1 MKQPRIMQMIK
12 AVPVHDP
19 HLSCKFLD
27 HDDKYYEGEA
37 GQCLHLQLH
46 TITIKKKKKKNH
58 QEKQR
63 KTTGINSSTQK
74 DWPCRHKF
82 GSCNFSNVLN
92 H

>member
-1 MKQPRIMQMIK
+1 MVLIFGNPVYKNWTTSRKSGKQLCLPIGTLQRLGGQIKQPRIMQMTK

-46 TITIKKKKKKNH
+46 KITI
-58 QEKQR
+58 
-63 KTTGINSSTQK
+63 
-74 DWPCRHKF
+74 
-82 GSCNFSNVLN
+82 
-92 H
+92 